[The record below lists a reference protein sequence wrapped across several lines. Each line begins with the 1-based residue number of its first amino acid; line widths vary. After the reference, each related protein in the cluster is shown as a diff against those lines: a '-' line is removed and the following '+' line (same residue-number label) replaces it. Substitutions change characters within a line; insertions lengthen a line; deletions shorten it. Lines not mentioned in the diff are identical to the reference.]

1 MEYLLFSTP
10 SLPALSFYSL
20 SSEDKI
26 ADWRATKW
34 SIFGEMLLVGKSSYC
49 IASYN
54 RSIERTNGYIN
65 ALLVR
70 SMKCLGQLHV
80 CIEKWGN
87 TEGGD
92 MQNDGNSD

>member
-1 MEYLLFSTP
+1 MEYHLFSTP

-26 ADWRATKW
+26 ADWRATKS
-34 SIFGEMLLVGKSSYC
+34 SIFGERHEMLLVGKSSYC

-87 TEGGD
+87 TEGEGY
-92 MQNDGNSD
+92 GE